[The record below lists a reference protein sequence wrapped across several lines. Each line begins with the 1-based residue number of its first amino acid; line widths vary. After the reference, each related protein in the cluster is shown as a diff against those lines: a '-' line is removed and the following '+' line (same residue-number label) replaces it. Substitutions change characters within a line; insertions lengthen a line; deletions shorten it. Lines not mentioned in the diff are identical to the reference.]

1 MWIVL
6 NNTVGEILG
15 VGVEADRADQ
25 SRGLF
30 VFIIG
35 YIQYCILSFTVDKE
49 KAAVANS
56 SIDSSSNN
64 RSSFAPKTKWLIWM
78 TTKHTKWEVS
88 HRFQYWLGP
97 ILIRHRV
104 LLWIHRSRCFS
115 LAGCAAVFILNCSSF
130 WLYRVLWRGERDGV
144 FLFLRPLGQRAL
156 GLIRK
161 EQRVMCL
168 CTLRVTPELKF
179 NPCLQ
184 IPVHWNQCC

>member
-1 MWIVL
+1 MADL
-6 NNTVGEILG
+6 NDNETHQMGSFPPFPAGPGRAVG
-15 VGVEADRADQ
+15 Q
-25 SRGLF
+25 
-30 VFIIG
+30 
-35 YIQYCILSFTVDKE
+35 
-49 KAAVANS
+49 
-56 SIDSSSNN
+56 
-64 RSSFAPKTKWLIWM
+64 
-78 TTKHTKWEVS
+78 
-88 HRFQYWLGP
+88 

-104 LLWIHRSRCFS
+104 LLWTHHSRCFS

-130 WLYRVLWRGERDGV
+130 ARGQRPEVVQSVVKGRERRC

-184 IPVHWNQCC
+184 IPVH

>member
-1 MWIVL
+1 MLQLIPSKNDINMWIVL

-88 HRFQYWLGP
+88 HRFQQVPG
-97 ILIRHRV
+97 
-104 LLWIHRSRCFS
+104 
-115 LAGCAAVFILNCSSF
+115 
-130 WLYRVLWRGERDGV
+130 
-144 FLFLRPLGQRAL
+144 GQ
-156 GLIRK
+156 
-161 EQRVMCL
+161 
-168 CTLRVTPELKF
+168 
-179 NPCLQ
+179 
-184 IPVHWNQCC
+184 